1 MISLTNHD
9 SSEGEQWGRYN
20 LPRYI
25 IYIYHTW
32 ILWDIQH
39 YIAIDLWSSVHTSP
53 NPSHPPGSPR
63 SPGAVM
69 LPGIR
74 GGLIIK
80 KGGCIYIY
88 ICKIQF
94 IYRYVY
100 NMCIYIYIYVK
111 MYIMHIWICG
121 NMMNYPW
128 KNTFKHQEQGMQQTN
143 GNLQPS
149 VLSPSGLKQIPILL
163 QCQNH
168 SDHLTCIHNT
178 AHQPPI
184 HQSVPVLVGL
194 TTWKDASHCIHLKGF
209 TGYMMVYVL
218 VWKNTHN
225 KSWFNI
231 T

>member
-1 MISLTNHD
+1 MIPVREN
-9 SSEGEQWGRYN
+9 SEVV
-20 LPRYI
+20 I
-25 IYIYHTW
+25 IYPDILYIYIPYMDPMGYTALYSYWSVIICAHLPEPFAPTW
-32 ILWDIQH
+32 K
-39 YIAIDLWSSVHTSP
+39 SSLSWCCDA
-53 NPSHPPGSPR
+53 PR
-63 SPGAVM
+63 DSRGAHHQKRW
-69 LPGIR
+69 LY
-74 GGLIIK
+74 
-80 KGGCIYIY
+80 IYIY